1 MRVAVAGGGDVGQT
15 VARTLTAAGH
25 QVLVIE
31 RHWPRYRPRL
41 VPEADW
47 LFADACEVAAL
58 QSAYIGS
65 ADAAIAATGD
75 DKANLV
81 FAVLAKKEFGVPRVL
96 ARINDPNNQWLFTA
110 DWGVDL
116 AISTPGALVFA
127 AEQAM
132 TR

>member
-1 MRVAVAGGGDVGQT
+1 MRVAVAGGGNVGQA
-15 VARTLTAAGH
+15 VARVLIAAGH
-25 QVLVIE
+25 QALLIE
-31 RHWPRYRPRL
+31 RHRPHYRPWL

-47 LFADACEVAAL
+47 MFADACELVTL
-58 QSAYIGS
+58 QAVYTEG

-81 FAVLAKKEFGVPRVL
+81 FAVLSKKEFAVPRVL
-96 ARINDPNNQWLFTA
+96 ARINDPGNQWLFTR

-127 AEQAM
+127 VER
-132 TR
+132 TLTL